1 MTFWEVLTI
10 LPAALAALVII
21 VGTFAGIALVLNGR
35 KIISTLLRNYRTDKK
50 FQFWESI
57 AESLLES

>member
-10 LPAALAALVII
+10 LPAALAAWVII
-21 VGTFAGIALVLNGR
+21 VGMFAGITLVLNGP
-35 KIISTLLRNYRTDKK
+35 KIILIILRNYRTDKK

-57 AESLLES
+57 SESLFE